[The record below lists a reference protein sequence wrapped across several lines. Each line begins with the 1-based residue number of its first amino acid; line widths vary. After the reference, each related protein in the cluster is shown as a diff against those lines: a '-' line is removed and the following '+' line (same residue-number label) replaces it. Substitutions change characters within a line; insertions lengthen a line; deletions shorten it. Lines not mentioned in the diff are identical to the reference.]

1 MDKHMDNN
9 NLRPAFFAGGGQE
22 HVIESDLCEG
32 TDRTEETAQ
41 KNRKWQ
47 RIRTGLMTAVAVMM
61 IMSAAMGTA
70 WAYFTTYATARG
82 GVTISLGHEDKIKES
97 FSEWT
102 KNLTITSEG
111 DSVPV
116 YLRARGYCADYDLIY
131 NGENWVD
138 GGDGWWYY
146 EGILYPRPAN
156 QLKAKAKDLTVP
168 YGKADTLNVEIVKDK
183 TADNPEHPDTGAMS
197 GHKENDTFNVIVV
210 YESTEVQYDEN
221 GKEVGAVNADW
232 HRKVDT
238 TRRSTT
244 LGGDN

>member
-9 NLRPAFFAGGGQE
+9 NLKAAFFAE
-22 HVIESDLCEG
+22 EG
-32 TDRTEETAQ
+32 RENENLFEGADRIEETTQ
-41 KNRKWQ
+41 KSRKWN
-47 RIRTGLMTAVAVMM
+47 RIRTSLLTAVAVMM

-82 GVTISLGHEDKIKES
+82 GVTIALGHEDKIKES
-97 FSEWT
+97 FSNWT
-102 KNLTITSEG
+102 KSLTITSEG

-131 NGENWVD
+131 KGTNWVD

-146 EGILYPRPAN
+146 DGILYPRPAG
-156 QLKAKAKDLTVP
+156 AKDEDLKVP
-168 YGKADTLNVEIVKDK
+168 NGVADTLNVEIVKDK
-183 TADNPEHPDTGAMS
+183 TVEKPEHPDTGTMS
-197 GHKENDTFNVIVV
+197 GHKEDDTFNVIVV
-210 YESTEVQYDEN
+210 YESTEVQYDDN
-221 GKEVGAVNADW
+221 GNELSAVNADW